1 MHIKDSEFLNEF
13 YNLNMNKSDKF
24 LLKYSNF
31 KFKSFNWFE
40 LNEITD
46 SLYSHYITN
55 NNSNYI
61 IKTFKKI
68 LINKFLIDIY
78 LQQNKNKELLRTIEN
93 NFKIIEKFNKNS
105 NNININK
112 MNLYYILEF
121 LIENYNTFM
130 SIYENFS
137 LFSKKQ
143 KKYRKSKSKRK
154 LSEKIISLQENKK
167 EIIRNKFLNKYINTY
182 LTILSKIKS
191 EYKNINIFLNEIA
204 NIKKEIEID
213 EIIEVIGKELTDFA
227 FLNRFLKNDNFNIF
241 DICNLDEEY
250 KKHIMTN
257 CENLFNVKNKL
268 FEEK

>member
-13 YNLNMNKSDKF
+13 YNLNINKSDNF

-40 LNEITD
+40 LNEITN
-46 SLYSHYITN
+46 SLYFHYN
-55 NNSNYI
+55 NKNNSNYT
-61 IKTFKKI
+61 IKTFKKL
-68 LINKFLIDIY
+68 LINKFLINIY
-78 LQQNKNKELLRTIEN
+78 LQQNKNKELFRTIEN
-93 NFKIIEKFNKNS
+93 NFKIIEKFKINT
-105 NNININK
+105 NNTNNINK

-121 LIENYNTFM
+121 LIENYDTFM

-137 LFSKKQ
+137 LFSKQ
-143 KKYRKSKSKRK
+143 HKKKRK
-154 LSEKIISLQENKK
+154 IKLSDKIILLQENKK
-167 EIIRNKFLNKYINTY
+167 ELLRNKFLNKYIDTY
-182 LTILSKIKS
+182 LIILSKIKS
-191 EYKNINIFLNEIA
+191 EYNTINIFLNEIA
-204 NIKKEIEID
+204 NIKKEIEIE
-213 EIIEVIGKELTDFA
+213 EIIEIIGKELTEFA

-241 DICNLDEEY
+241 NICNLDEEY